1 MIEGIIEFLPIAWL
15 EYSFMRNALMA
26 VLLICPLFGMMG
38 TMVVDNRMAFFSDA
52 LGHSV
57 LTGIALGV
65 LLGLSDPLLA
75 MVAFS
80 LLMAVGIILVKRSGT
95 SSTDTIIGV
104 FSSTAVALG
113 IVILSRGGGFAKY
126 SRYLIGDILSI
137 RIDELYLLALVF
149 AGLILFWLFFFN
161 QLVILSVNRSLAQ
174 SRGINI
180 NFMELSFAMV
190 LALVVSISIQWV
202 GILIISSLLVL
213 PAAAARNVATNMQQY
228 HTLSVVFSFIAGLT
242 GLILS
247 YYWGTATGAT
257 IVLCAAVIFFLTF
270 ISRQYGVWG
279 S

>member
-1 MIEGIIEFLPIAWL
+1 MIEILPVAWL
-15 EYSFMRNALMA
+15 EYGFMRNALIA

-65 LLGLSDPLLA
+65 ILGLSDPLAA
-75 MVAFS
+75 MIAFS
-80 LLMAVGIILVKRSGT
+80 LLMAVGIIQVKRSGT

-104 FSSTAVALG
+104 FASTAVALG

-137 RIDELYLLALVF
+137 QVDELYLLALVF

-161 QLVILSVNRSLAQ
+161 QMVILSVNSSLAQ

-180 NFMELSFAMV
+180 QRMELSFAMV

-213 PAAAARNVATNMQQY
+213 PAAAARNVAANMHQY
-228 HTLSVVFSFIAGLT
+228 HTLSVAFSIIAGLT

-257 IVLCAAVIFFLTF
+257 IVLCAAAIFFLTF
-270 ISRQYGVWG
+270 LSRQYGGAWG